1 MVGIM
6 KDLISVIIPVYNV
19 EKYLEKCIKSVIN
32 QTYKNLE
39 IILVNDG
46 STDSSG
52 EICNKFLKLDSRII
66 LLNKVNE
73 GLSAARNFGIQNSN
87 GEYISFIDSDDF
99 ISDRM
104 FEVLLNNINKWDCDI
119 SIVEK
124 CDVFEDK
131 EFDLKPLNEK
141 QCYIYT
147 KQEAME
153 KYFEGNFI
161 PAWGKLYRRE
171 LFKNIKFPVGVLNED
186 EAIMIKLL
194 DRCKKNIVYQNRQLY
209 FYLKRKEGSITSTR
223 KNIKNNIDWINN
235 AYENTKYVKDKY
247 PDILSK
253 AEARYYKSILA
264 ILIRLVYLEDD
275 EYKDIEKEYKRQL
288 RNLKYKI
295 FLNRNIESKLKM
307 KFFVFL
313 IDGKFFKVF
322 KKQL

>member
-1 MVGIM
+1 M